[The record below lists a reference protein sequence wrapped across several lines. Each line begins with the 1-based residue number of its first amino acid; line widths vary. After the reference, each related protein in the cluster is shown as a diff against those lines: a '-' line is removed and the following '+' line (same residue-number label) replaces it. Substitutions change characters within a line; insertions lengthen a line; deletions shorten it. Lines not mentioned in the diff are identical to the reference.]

1 MFVGRPAPTGQSS
14 PNFIIKSSRSLAAWD
29 IWPEAP
35 ITASSKAALALKPVS
50 SIPHFP
56 NPPSFPPLA
65 KSGWGDFI
73 GLPLTKLWLAKG
85 KPLASAKDRFVN
97 GLHGPNPQRWQV
109 LSGFLKRGLYLSS
122 NIKSHLLKLKMSG
135 NGLWTDFF
143 CIVFGIKVY

>member
-1 MFVGRPAPTGQSS
+1 MFVGRPTPTGQSS

-35 ITASSKAALALKPVS
+35 ITASSKAALALKPAS

-56 NPPSFPPLA
+56 KPSSFPPLA
-65 KSGWGDFI
+65 NPPSLPPFI
-73 GLPLTKLWLAKG
+73 KG
-85 KPLASAKDRFVN
+85 GAGGV
-97 GLHGPNPQRWQV
+97 GLHGPNAQRWQV

-135 NGLWTDFF
+135 NGLWSDFF